1 MLPQVYTL
9 PYPESAA
16 TATNGYGDTRLGKHG
31 SNMRWHIVRTLLA
44 VNEPTVA
51 VGHEIA
57 HESFEVAP
65 HIRVRILA
73 HDE

>member
-1 MLPQVYTL
+1 
-9 PYPESAA
+9 
-16 TATNGYGDTRLGKHG
+16 
-31 SNMRWHIVRTLLA
+31 MRWHIVRTLLA